1 MKRKSFFMVM
11 VIVGLGISLSA
22 QAEPSFLT
30 LSQVEGIV
38 LVNQDKQFARA
49 HNGMVLREGDRV
61 VTMKESQ
68 VALRSEQHD
77 CGTFLQENSLL
88 TVPSNLNCEALT
100 HTKTERYAALGD
112 EVTVPPAPGPD
123 NTAPQ
128 GGGSTATTT
137 PGATG
142 GATGGGISATTS
154 LIVGGVV
161 VAAGGGLAA
170 GLAATSEASP
180 D

>member
-1 MKRKSFFMVM
+1 MKRKSFFM

-88 TVPSNLNCEALT
+88 TVPGNLNCEALT

-112 EVTVPPAPGPD
+112 EVTVPPAPGTG
-123 NTAPQ
+123 NAAPQ
-128 GGGSTATTT
+128 GGGSTAAATT
-137 PGATG
+137 PGTTG
-142 GATGGGISATTS
+142 GATGGGISATAS